1 VIFTVILITPIT
13 SKAEWRQE
21 GNDWYYYDGD
31 VMQKGW
37 FTDDNNNDY
46 YFNTDGKMATG
57 LIEVD
62 GDKYYLSEIEDLIGI
77 KQTGWM
83 KIENDWYYFSPDTG
97 AAKKTSWLNWTSG
110 EYYFASNG
118 KMAKGLTNITQ
129 NGLTGLYYFLET
141 PYPAENDNVVVHIQT
156 QADLNNYLSNTGKNI
171 LGDRVYFENN
181 TALEF
186 PENGIYYLNYDNS
199 SIESNK
205 TYWYI
210 TSSSTGNIDFN
221 GSTFLIGENNTL
233 FLNSTGDHSN
243 QEISNATFYG
253 TVDNAIRT
261 DGTVSSKN
269 GNFNADLIHAS
280 NMTFSNLTFNNCQD
294 VGDHVFDVMGSDHI
308 TFDGITINGYFGNVS
323 VSDIDNA
330 YSLSGW
336 TDHYIYAE
344 AIQIDASNDNSSG
357 ISNLDSNPIFD
368 NSMADGLAST
378 YITITNSSFGP
389 YNGASGQTIIDKTN
403 VATVKS
409 FGATIGSHAPDQKGD
424 SKYSHL
430 TITNNT
436 FTNTICRTN
445 AGNYKNLYPIHY
457 EFGGLTYNSTEQ
469 NITLSTS
476 SVNHNTFVNLCSEA
490 NYDNYGAVGDTVAGI
505 AGFGEDDTVNT
516 DENANSIVDNATSIK
531 ENIERD
537 IYSNGVNL
545 TGWQTIDGNIYY
557 FRTRLHDGIQGYKGM
572 ALINVCADLDDG
584 NNYCFDENGILMST
598 TPIVV
603 EVPTTDMCSN
613 PVYNGQEQAI
623 TKPAPAGYTWGNNTC
638 NFCNFVVTATLNEGY
653 IWSDGTTTP
662 KEIRCS
668 TQKAIVDKPVL
679 TKGEFVF
686 NGQAQYPE
694 FSGYDSNIMGM
705 VGSTGATSVGEYE
718 ITITPH
724 SGAEWT
730 DGTTTAEVYVWNII
744 KYDSIPPV
752 VTDYTGVYDG
762 NPHTFSTSHS
772 WDNPRPEIQ
781 YYVELEY
788 SDDQTNWSDEKP
800 TRTEVGTTTVYV
812 RAKAT
817 ENYNASSAVEA
828 HITITKASV
837 AKPVLEQSDYP
848 MTGQTINPVFS
859 GFDDNKM
866 QIISGITG
874 ATNIGEYELTIEP
887 KYNYQWTDGTTTA
900 EVYVW
905 RVVRFDPV
913 PPVVESYS
921 GVYDGQ
927 PHTFTVSHP
936 YDDPREHIQYF
947 VEMEYSYD
955 QSTWFDEKPTR
966 TEVGTTTVYVRAKQS
981 DSFNASEAVTA
992 TITITST
999 SIDAPTTAMCSNA
1012 VYNGEEQSIT
1022 LTNQV
1027 GYTWSNNLK
1036 TNAGEYTVTATLSNG
1051 FSWSD
1056 GSSTN
1061 EKYITCSI
1069 AKAKVAEP
1077 VLTQSNYVFNGSTQY
1092 PVFTGFDEN
1101 KMVMLGTAGATA
1113 VGEYPLTI
1121 QPLNNYEW
1129 TNGGSEA
1136 VSYTWSIIKADAVA
1150 PTVTDYTGT
1159 YDGEA
1164 HTIEVTY
1171 PYDGYTF
1178 EYSLDNV
1185 TFEDEKPTRTEVGI
1199 TTVYVRTKENEAHNA
1214 SPSASGTITINSDD
1228 STISG
1233 WYDDGTNKYYYV
1245 NGLPVTG
1252 LFTDTDGRIYYF
1264 NEDNDLGNMLVGQ
1277 RAVNNQ
1283 VYYFAEADDNAN
1295 DIKQGE
1301 AILGWKE
1308 IDGNTY
1314 YFRTSE
1320 NVPNNGPKG
1329 SGTTGF
1335 VNIDSETYYF
1345 RESNQ
1350 NPAGGPDATMVE
1362 GLAIINDNKYYFRTT
1377 ADEVS
1382 TGSEGSMLK
1391 DACVTVD
1398 NGYYCFDENGT
1409 LESQVITVTKP
1420 TTDRCI
1426 SGIVYD
1432 GTMKELISNPV
1443 GDEGYT
1449 WSNYGQTNAGEHVVT
1464 ATLNEDY
1471 KWNDDSTDPVEI
1483 TCSISKKQLEK
1494 PVMNVSSFNYS
1505 GYQITPIIDSFNNF
1519 IMNINGDESA
1529 TDVGE
1534 YSSTVSLKF
1543 PTNYEW
1549 NDGTQTNIAFVWT
1562 INKVDYSAPTVTPYF
1577 NKYDGDE
1584 HTVQATG
1591 DGTLEYSEDNILWS
1605 DEAPLYTNAGVYPVY
1620 VRVKADDNHNASQ
1633 VVESSVTIN
1642 KIVVNY
1648 PTLATTLYN
1657 YTGEVITPELTGVDT
1672 DLMTVSAETSGTNAG
1687 EYSIFVS
1694 LNDRVNTVWEDDSD
1708 SSYTITWRIAKISGD
1723 TPTVM
1728 PYSNVYD
1735 KQPHSIE
1742 ALGGE
1747 LEYSL
1752 DDTNWSDEK
1761 PTRTDVGT
1769 TTVYVR
1775 TKGDDNHNPS
1785 ASVNSTITITKRSL
1799 IKPTMTTS
1807 NYLFTGSEINFS
1819 INFYNDNWSDWMEK
1833 AGTYTATTVGS
1844 YVAEVALL
1852 DTNNTEWNDHTI
1864 TNVSFNWSIV
1874 QSQSNVPVITNY
1886 VGTYD
1891 GEPHSITVA
1900 PTSYGTLFYSTNY
1913 NIPGVDAVWSTVNPT
1928 RTNVGTTNVYVYIRG
1943 DANHTDSP
1951 VVMGSIT
1958 IIDVTPDYEI
1968 DNYEVDESNK
1978 YIGKIKVGTT
1988 LEEFISNITLS
1999 DELSVSIDTVTVNG
2013 EKLLYTG
2020 GKTRI
2025 MQGNVVI
2032 AEFINIVTGDPNG
2045 DGEVDSADLLRIRQ
2059 HLLGTNPLVGAF
2071 LIAGDIEKDNSVDSA
2086 DLLRVRQ
2093 HLLGTRVIE

>member
-1 VIFTVILITPIT
+1 MKKRLFILFLVIFTVILITPIT

-37 FTDDNNNDY
+37 IQYDGNRYYLGEDGKMVKGLQYLPKRASDTIGEYSYYYFQETGATGKPEGSMQTGWLKLNGYWYYFYAPGEELNGSGDAAIGWFTDDNNNDY

-57 LIEVD
+57 LIEAD
-62 GDKYYLSEIEDLIGI
+62 GNKYYLSEMEDLIGI
-77 KQTGWM
+77 KQIGWM
-83 KIENDWYYFSPDTG
+83 KVENDWYYFSPDTG
-97 AAKKTSWLNWTSG
+97 AAKQNSWLNWTNG
-110 EYYFASNG
+110 EYYFDSNG

-141 PYPAENDNVVVHIQT
+141 PYPLENDNVVVHIQT

-171 LGDRVYFENN
+171 LGDRVYFEN
-181 TALEF
+181 TDALEF

-210 TSSSTGNIDFN
+210 TSSSTGKIDFN

-243 QEISNATFYG
+243 QKISNATFYG

-336 TDHYIYAE
+336 TDHNIYAE

-445 AGNYKNLYPIHY
+445 AGDYKNLYPIHY
-457 EFGGLTYNSTEQ
+457 EFGGLVQGSTEP
-469 NITLSTS
+469 NLTLSTS

-490 NYDNYGAVGDTVAGI
+490 NYDNYSSVGDTVMGI
-505 AGFGEDDTVNT
+505 AGFGDDDTVNT
-516 DENANSIVDNATSIK
+516 DENANSTVDSATSIK

-537 IYSNGVNL
+537 IYSNGINL

-584 NNYCFDENGILMST
+584 YNYCFDENGILINSST
-598 TPIVV
+598 PTVV
-603 EVPTTDMCSN
+603 EIPTTDMCSN
-613 PVYNGQEQAI
+613 PVYNGQEQSI
-623 TKPAPAGYTWGNNTC
+623 TKPAPAGYTWEDNTC
-638 NFCNFVVTATLNEGY
+638 IYCDKNATAVLNDGY
-653 IWSDGTTTP
+653 EWSDETTTP
-662 KEIRCS
+662 KELRCNV
-668 TQKAIVDKPVL
+668 QKAIVDKPVL
-679 TKGEFVF
+679 TKGEFIF
-686 NGQAQYPE
+686 NGQTQHPE
-694 FSGYDSNIMGM
+694 FSGYDENIMSMTGIN
-705 VGSTGATSVGEYE
+705 GATSVGDYE

-724 SGAEWT
+724 SGTEWT
-730 DGTTTAEVYVWNII
+730 DG
-744 KYDSIPPV
+744 
-752 VTDYTGVYDG
+752 
-762 NPHTFSTSHS
+762 
-772 WDNPRPEIQ
+772 
-781 YYVELEY
+781 
-788 SDDQTNWSDEKP
+788 
-800 TRTEVGTTTVYV
+800 
-812 RAKAT
+812 KA
-817 ENYNASSAVEA
+817 
-828 HITITKASV
+828 
-837 AKPVLEQSDYP
+837 
-848 MTGQTINPVFS
+848 
-859 GFDDNKM
+859 
-866 QIISGITG
+866 
-874 ATNIGEYELTIEP
+874 
-887 KYNYQWTDGTTTA
+887 TA

-927 PHTFTVSHP
+927 PHTFIVSHP

-1036 TNAGEYTVTATLSNG
+1036 TNAGEYTVTATLSSG

-1101 KMVMLGTAGATA
+1101 KMVMLGSTGATA
-1113 VGEYPLTI
+1113 VGQYPLTI

-1171 PYDGYTF
+1171 PYDGYEF
-1178 EYSLDNV
+1178 EYSLDDTIWSDV
-1185 TFEDEKPTRTEVGI
+1185 KPTRTEVGI
-1199 TTVYVRTKENEAHNA
+1199 TTVYVRTKENETHNA
-1214 SPSASGTITINSDD
+1214 SPSTSGTITINNDD

-1264 NEDNDLGNMLVGQ
+1264 NEDNDLGNMLIGQ

-1283 VYYFAEADDNAN
+1283 VYYFAESDDNAN

-1350 NPAGGPDATMVE
+1350 NPAGGPNATMVE
-1362 GLAIINDNKYYFRTT
+1362 GLTIINDNKYYFRTT

-1382 TGSEGSMLK
+1382 TGSKGSMLK

-1449 WSNYGQTNAGEHVVT
+1449 WSNYGQINAGEHVVT

-1505 GYQITPIIDSFNNF
+1505 GHQITPIIDSFNSF
-1519 IMNINGDESA
+1519 IMNIDGDESA

-1577 NKYDGDE
+1577 NKYDGYE

-1648 PTLATTLYN
+1648 PALATTLYN

-1672 DLMTVSAETSGTNAG
+1672 DLMTVSAETFGTNAG

-1761 PTRTDVGT
+1761 PTRTDVGS

-1852 DTNNTEWNDHTI
+1852 DANNTEWNDHTT

-1891 GEPHSITVA
+1891 GQSHSITVEQ
-1900 PTSYGTLFYSTNY
+1900 PSYGTLFYSTNY

-1999 DELSVSIDTVTVNG
+1999 DELSVIVDTVTIDG
-2013 EKLLYTG
+2013 EQVLYTG
-2020 GKTRI
+2020 GTTKI
-2025 MQGNVVI
+2025 MQGNVII
-2032 AEFINIVTGDPNG
+2032 AEFVNIVTGDTNG
-2045 DGEVDSADLLRIRQ
+2045 DGAINSADLLRIRQ
-2059 HLLGTNPLVGAF
+2059 HLLGTNPLVGVYA
-2071 LIAGDIEKDNSVDSA
+2071 IASNVNYDDDINSA

-2093 HLLGTRVIE
+2093 HLLGTWEIE